1 MRNHGTI
8 LGIPYEFRVP
18 TLSRLRERIWN
29 PDDPRI
35 FTPHI
40 FGVGWTIN
48 LPSLRKRSE
57 PGFYAAVVL
66 YVIIAVNMVR
76 SIFKCCSG

>member
-8 LGIPYEFRVP
+8 LGIPYDFRIP
-18 TLSRLRERIWN
+18 TLSKVRGRVWN
-29 PDDPRI
+29 PDDPRVL
-35 FTPHI
+35 TPHV

-57 PGFYAAVVL
+57 PAYYAAVAFYVL
-66 YVIIAVNMVR
+66 IVLSMIR
-76 SIFKCCSG
+76 SIFKCCGG